1 MIGYVLIYNISLYHI
16 INDWAAWNDAVSIKP
31 VLKFVNCL
39 YAYCSE
45 YNNLT
50 FCFGG
55 SGTPGTPSGSAIVMH
70 ASFVSSDQ
78 WYLKELIIINYYNC
92 CNYM

>member
-1 MIGYVLIYNISLYHI
+1 M
-16 INDWAAWNDAVSIKP
+16 SIKP

-45 YNNLT
+45 NNNLT
-50 FCFGG
+50 FHFGG
-55 SGTPGTPSGSAIVMH
+55 SRTPGTPSGSAIVMH

-78 WYLKELIIINYYNC
+78 WYLKELIIIMIVVIT
-92 CNYM
+92 CNLKSLVVYVRKAV